1 MTENNKTPMGKRVIA
16 IIGIIALLS
25 TYATLVVMAFLGTEM
40 DYFMG
45 AVAATVAIPIFTW
58 ICIWAFGNITGRHTI
73 ASLDPLTSDK
83 EHDLKGNVVPGGKID
98 TVVFD
103 IGNVLVDFAYMDF
116 IEKKVSDKELAK
128 RIADAS
134 VHSKEWTEYDRGV
147 LSTEEIIA
155 GFKKNDPEIA
165 DEIEKTFADLT
176 DIVTKRE
183 KTIPWIKALKA
194 AGYKVLYLSNFSWQV
209 LEACPEAMA
218 FIDET
223 DGGILSYRDKVVK
236 PDHKIYNLLA
246 ERFGLVPEKTVF
258 IDDTKVNI
266 DAAKELG
273 WNGIVHT
280 DYASTKKELEALGV
294 TY

>member
-1 MTENNKTPMGKRVIA
+1 MTDNNKTPMGKRIAA
-16 IIGIIALLS
+16 IIGIVALLS
-25 TYATLVVMAFLGTEM
+25 TYVILFIMSLVGAPM

-45 AVAATVAIPIFTW
+45 AVVATVAIPIFTW
-58 ICIWAFGNITGRHTI
+58 ICIWAISSITGRHTI

-83 EHDLKGNVVPGGKID
+83 EHDSMGNIVPKGKID

-103 IGNVLVDFAYMDF
+103 IGNVLTDFAYMDF
-116 IEKKVSDKELAK
+116 IEKKVQNKEMAK
-128 RIADAS
+128 RVADAS

-147 LSTEEIIA
+147 LSTEEIID

-165 DEIEKTFADLT
+165 DVIEKTFEDLT
-176 DIVTKRE
+176 DIVTKRDNA
-183 KTIPWIKALKA
+183 IPWIKSLQA

-209 LEACPEAMA
+209 LEACPDAMA

-236 PDHKIYNLLA
+236 PDHAIYNLLA
-246 ERFGLVPEKTVF
+246 ERYNLVPEKTVF

-266 DAAKELG
+266 DSAKELG
-273 WNGIVHT
+273 WNGIVYKN
-280 DYASTKKELEALGV
+280 YASTKKELEALGV
-294 TY
+294 IY